1 MSIPSLPRAIP
12 ELVLREAAGQRV
24 EAVWTNGLGGTTWQ
38 IGEGE
43 DRDFIKMGPE
53 HPEFDVAGEIQ
64 RLDWLAEFLPVPSLV
79 SCGFDDDGVWIRTK
93 GLPGSNA
100 VAPRNVA
107 NAAAVVPALGR
118 GLRRFHDALPVDECP
133 FDWSVESRSSLLR
146 NPFEVSIPAPRAE
159 HVVVCHGDAC
169 NPNFLIGDD
178 GEVSGFVDLG
188 RTGVADRHADL
199 APAVLSLGWNFGDG
213 WTDTFLA
220 AYCAD
225 GLTVD
230 RDLLELYVRLWNAE

>member
-1 MSIPSLPRAIP
+1 MSIPSLPCAIP

-53 HPEFDVAGEIQ
+53 HPEFDIAGEIQ

-79 SCGFDDDGVWIRTK
+79 SWGFDDDGVWIRTK

-100 VAPRNVA
+100 VAPRNVT
-107 NAAAVVPALGR
+107 NAAPVVPALGR
-118 GLRRFHDALPVDECP
+118 GLRRFHDALPVDECT

-159 HVVVCHGDAC
+159 HVVVGYV
-169 NPNFLIGDD
+169 NFIWPRVVGLAGPRL
-178 GEVSGFVDLG
+178 GARSQPRVNSGQLMGAVHVSGVG
-188 RTGVADRHADL
+188 AGAG
-199 APAVLSLGWNFGDG
+199 SW
-213 WTDTFLA
+213 
-220 AYCAD
+220 
-225 GLTVD
+225 
-230 RDLLELYVRLWNAE
+230 